1 MTIGL
6 AGAPLAATVL
16 LMLAAPPAQARW
28 VDMHAGMRTGGIVG
42 WGSKSGTPDFFEKT
56 RGPVM
61 GAEVGVKLLVVD
73 LSVSFLQVFD
83 GGGRSGTLSQA
94 ILGFE
99 IDIPVGEA
107 RTREGRRK
115 LILRPGAGGGVAFGT
130 PGPVNPPLSN
140 DQISDKGLVSQTRLA
155 LEYNPYAL
163 LGFGVEGDLGYHYF
177 LGGQVVNN
185 SQDHS
190 SGIHMAAL
198 ATLTFHLGY

>member
-1 MTIGL
+1 LRNGFVL
-6 AGAPLAATVL
+6 PGAALLTLTLAA
-16 LMLAAPPAQARW
+16 APAQARL
-28 VDMHAGMRTGGIVG
+28 VDLHAGTRAGGIIG
-42 WGSKSGTPDFFEKT
+42 WGSRSGTPDFFEKT
-56 RGPVM
+56 RGPALGV
-61 GAEVGVKLLVVD
+61 EVGVKLLVLD

-83 GGGRSGTLSQA
+83 SGGRSGTLSQA

-99 IDIPVGEA
+99 IDIPVGQA
-107 RTREGRRK
+107 RTRDGRRK

-130 PGPVNPPLSN
+130 PGPVSPPLTN

-185 SQDHS
+185 SLDHS
-190 SGIHMAAL
+190 SGIHLAAL